1 MTKHIF
7 WLASYP
13 KSGNTLLRAILSSL
27 FFTENGVFNFKLLES
42 ITNFED
48 TYFISKLKKSIG
60 NDLDKLKSTTIFYK
74 YLLEI
79 QEKEN
84 LGFKEDF
91 KFFKTHSGNFSINNN
106 FFTTEENTRGIIYII
121 RDPRDVCISWANHT
135 SKTYDE
141 SIEFMTNDLASLL
154 WIEGENKIFDIE
166 KRPLSFLSRWDKHV
180 ISWTLNN
187 WSCPLLVL
195 KFEDLVYKKEKTIK
209 TIANFFIDRFGFKFN
224 NLDKKIENIL
234 ETTNFQKLKKTE
246 LKDGFVEAQAGRQ
259 FFKSGTKNQ
268 WKNKLNKEQIIKIED
283 KFEKI
288 MNKFNYK

>member
-42 ITNFED
+42 ITSFED
-48 TYFISKLKKSIG
+48 TYFVSKMKKLIG
-60 NDLDKLKSTTIFYK
+60 NDFNKLNSTTIFYK
-74 YLLEI
+74 YLLKI

-91 KFFKTHSGNFSINNN
+91 KFFKTHSGNFGINNN
-106 FFTTEENTRGIIYII
+106 FFTSEKNIRGIIYII

-135 SKTYDE
+135 GKTFNE

-154 WIEGENKIFDIE
+154 WLERENKIFDTE
-166 KRPLSFLSRWDKHV
+166 NKPLSFLSRWDKHV
-180 ISWTLNN
+180 ISWTSTN
-187 WSCPLLVL
+187 WDCPLLVL
-195 KFEDLVYKKEKTIK
+195 KFEDLVYKKEETIK
-209 TIANFFIDRFGFKFN
+209 TIANFFIDRFSFKFN
-224 NLDKKIENIL
+224 NLDNKIVNIL
-234 ETTNFQKLKKTE
+234 ETTNFQKFKKTE
-246 LKDGFVEAQAGRQ
+246 LKDGFVEAQAERQ

-268 WKNKLNKEQIIKIED
+268 WKNKLSKEQIIKIEE
-283 KFEKI
+283 KFNKI

>member
-13 KSGNTLLRAILSSL
+13 KSGNTLLRAIISSL

-48 TYFISKLKKSIG
+48 TYFISKLKKLIG
-60 NDLDKLKSTTIFYK
+60 NDLYKLKSTTIFYK
-74 YLLEI
+74 YLLKI

-106 FFTTEENTRGIIYII
+106 FFTSEENTRGIIYII
-121 RDPRDVCISWANHT
+121 RDPRDVCISWANHA
-135 SKTYDE
+135 SQTYDE
-141 SIEFMTNDLASLL
+141 TIEFMTNDLASLL
-154 WIEGENKIFDIE
+154 WIEGEKKIFDS
-166 KRPLSFLSRWDKHV
+166 KNRPLSFLSRWDKHV
-180 ISWTLNN
+180 ISWTSSN
-187 WSCPLLVL
+187 WDCPLLVL
-195 KFEDLVYKKEKTIK
+195 KFEDLVYKKEETIK
-209 TIANFFIDRFGFKFN
+209 IIANFFTDRFGFKFN
-224 NLDKKIENIL
+224 NLDNKIVNIL

-246 LKDGFVEAQAGRQ
+246 FKDGFVEAQSGRQ

-283 KFEKI
+283 KFKKI

>member
-27 FFTENGVFNFKLLES
+27 FFTENGVFNFKLLKS

-48 TYFISKLKKSIG
+48 TYFISKIKKLIG
-60 NDLDKLKSTTIFYK
+60 DDLCKLKNTTVFYK
-74 YLLEI
+74 YLLKI

-91 KFFKTHSGNFSINNN
+91 KFFKTHSGNFSVNNN
-106 FFTTEENTRGIIYII
+106 CFTSEENTRGIIYII
-121 RDPRDVCISWANHT
+121 RDPRDVCISWANHS

-141 SIEFMTNDLASLL
+141 TLEFMTNDLASLL
-154 WIEGENKIFDIE
+154 WIEEEEKFFDSEN
-166 KRPLSFLSRWDKHV
+166 RPLSILSRWDKHV
-180 ISWTLNN
+180 ISWTSSN
-187 WSCPLLVL
+187 WDCPLLVL
-195 KFEDLVYKKEKTIK
+195 KFEDLVYKKEETIK
-209 TIANFFIDRFGFKFN
+209 IIANFFTDRFGFKFN
-224 NLDKKIENIL
+224 NLDNKIVNIL
-234 ETTNFQKLKKTE
+234 ETTNFQKLKETE
-246 LKDGFVEAQAGRQ
+246 TKDGFVEAQSGRQ

-268 WKNKLNKEQIIKIED
+268 WKSKLNKEQIIKIED

>member
-27 FFTENGVFNFKLLES
+27 FFTENGVFNFKLLKS

-48 TYFISKLKKSIG
+48 TYFISKIKKLIG
-60 NDLDKLKSTTIFYK
+60 DDLGKLKNTTVFYK
-74 YLLEI
+74 YLLKI

-91 KFFKTHSGNFSINNN
+91 KFFKTHSGNFCINNN
-106 FFTTEENTRGIIYII
+106 CFTSKENTRGIIYII
-121 RDPRDVCISWANHT
+121 RDPRDVCISWANHS

-141 SIEFMTNDLASLL
+141 ALEFMTNDLAWLS
-154 WIEGENKIFDIE
+154 WIEGEKKFFDSE
-166 KRPLSFLSRWDKHV
+166 NRPLSILSRWDKHV
-180 ISWTLNN
+180 ISWTSSN
-187 WSCPLLVL
+187 WGCPLLVL
-195 KFEDLVYKKEKTIK
+195 KFEDLVYKKEETIRI
-209 TIANFFIDRFGFKFN
+209 IANFFTDRFGFKFN
-224 NLDKKIENIL
+224 NLDNKIVNIL
-234 ETTNFQKLKKTE
+234 ETTSFQKLKETE
-246 LKDGFVEAQAGRQ
+246 TKDGFVEAQSGRQ

-268 WKNKLNKEQIIKIED
+268 WKSKLNKEQIIKIED

>member
-42 ITNFED
+42 ITIFED
-48 TYFISKLKKSIG
+48 TYFVSKMKKLIG
-60 NDLDKLKSTTIFYK
+60 NDLSKIKSPKFFYK
-74 YLLEI
+74 YLLKI

-91 KFFKTHSGNFSINNN
+91 KFFKTHSGNFSINDY
-106 FFTTEENTRGIIYII
+106 FFTSEENTRGIIYII
-121 RDPRDVCISWANHT
+121 RDPRDVCISWANHA

-154 WIEGENKIFDIE
+154 WIEGENKIFDSE
-166 KRPLSFLSRWDKHV
+166 NRPLSFLSRWDKHV
-180 ISWTLNN
+180 TSWTSNN
-187 WSCPLLVL
+187 WNCPLLVL
-195 KFEDLVYKKEKTIK
+195 KFEDLVYKKEETIK
-209 TIANFFIDRFGFKFN
+209 SIANFFIDRFGFKFN
-224 NLDKKIENIL
+224 NLDNKIVNIL
-234 ETTNFQKLKKTE
+234 ETTSFQKFKKTE
-246 LKDGFVEAQAGRQ
+246 LKDGFVEADAGRQ

-268 WKNKLNKEQIIKIED
+268 WKNKLSKEQIIKIED
-283 KFEKI
+283 KFKKI

>member
-13 KSGNTLLRAILSSL
+13 KSGNTLLRAILSSF
-27 FFTENGVFNFKLLES
+27 FFTENGVFNFKLLKS

-48 TYFISKLKKSIG
+48 TYFISKIKKLIG
-60 NDLDKLKSTTIFYK
+60 DDLGKLKNTTVFYK
-74 YLLEI
+74 YLLKI

-91 KFFKTHSGNFSINNN
+91 KFFKTHSGNFSVNNN
-106 FFTTEENTRGIIYII
+106 CFTSEENTRGIIYII
-121 RDPRDVCISWANHT
+121 RDPRDVCISWANHS

-141 SIEFMTNDLASLL
+141 TLEFMTNDLASLL
-154 WIEGENKIFDIE
+154 WIEEEEKFFDSEN
-166 KRPLSFLSRWDKHV
+166 RPLSILSRWDKHV
-180 ISWTLNN
+180 ISWTSSN
-187 WSCPLLVL
+187 WDCPLLVL
-195 KFEDLVYKKEKTIK
+195 KFEDLVYKKEETIK
-209 TIANFFIDRFGFKFN
+209 IIANFFTDRFGFKFN
-224 NLDKKIENIL
+224 NLDNKIVNIL
-234 ETTNFQKLKKTE
+234 ETTNFQKLKETE
-246 LKDGFVEAQAGRQ
+246 TKDGFVEAQSGRQ

-268 WKNKLNKEQIIKIED
+268 WKSKLNKEQIIKIED

>member
-42 ITNFED
+42 ITSFED
-48 TYFISKLKKSIG
+48 TYFVSKMKKLIG
-60 NDLDKLKSTTIFYK
+60 NDFYKLNSTTIFYK
-74 YLLEI
+74 YLLKI

-106 FFTTEENTRGIIYII
+106 FFTSEENTRGIIYII

-135 SKTYDE
+135 GKTFNE

-154 WIEGENKIFDIE
+154 W
-166 KRPLSFLSRWDKHV
+166 L
-180 ISWTLNN
+180 
-187 WSCPLLVL
+187 
-195 KFEDLVYKKEKTIK
+195 
-209 TIANFFIDRFGFKFN
+209 
-224 NLDKKIENIL
+224 
-234 ETTNFQKLKKTE
+234 
-246 LKDGFVEAQAGRQ
+246 
-259 FFKSGTKNQ
+259 
-268 WKNKLNKEQIIKIED
+268 
-283 KFEKI
+283 
-288 MNKFNYK
+288 

>member
-48 TYFISKLKKSIG
+48 TYFISKLKKLIG

-74 YLLEI
+74 YLLKI

-106 FFTTEENTRGIIYII
+106 CFTSKENTRGIIYII
-121 RDPRDVCISWANHT
+121 RDPRDVCISWANHS

-141 SIEFMTNDLASLL
+141 TLEFMTNDLASLL
-154 WIEGENKIFDIE
+154 WIGEEEKFFDSE
-166 KRPLSFLSRWDKHV
+166 NRPLSILSRWDKHV
-180 ISWTLNN
+180 ISWTSSN
-187 WSCPLLVL
+187 WDCPLLVL
-195 KFEDLVYKKEKTIK
+195 KFEDLVYKKEETIRI
-209 TIANFFIDRFGFKFN
+209 IANFFTDRFGFKFN
-224 NLDKKIENIL
+224 NLDNKIVNIL
-234 ETTNFQKLKKTE
+234 ETTSFQKLKETE
-246 LKDGFVEAQAGRQ
+246 TKDGFVEAQSGRQ

-268 WKNKLNKEQIIKIED
+268 WKSKLNKEQIIKIED

>member
-13 KSGNTLLRAILSSL
+13 KSGNTLLRAVLSSL
-27 FFTENGVFNFKLLES
+27 FFTENGVFDLKLLES
-42 ITNFED
+42 ISQFE
-48 TYFISKLKKSIG
+48 TTFHVSKIKKLIG
-60 NDLDKLKSTTIFYK
+60 NDFNKIRNINVFYK
-74 YLLEI
+74 YLLKI

-84 LGFKEDF
+84 LDFQEDF

-106 FFTTEENTRGIIYII
+106 FFTSEENTRGIISII

-141 SIEFMTNDLASLL
+141 SIEFMTNDLSSLL
-154 WIEGENKIFDIE
+154 WMEGENKFFDIE
-166 KRPLSFLSRWDKHV
+166 NRPLSFLSRWDKHV
-180 ISWTLNN
+180 ISWTTNN
-187 WSCPLLVL
+187 WGCPLLVL
-195 KFEDLVYKKEKTIK
+195 KFEDLVYKKEETIK
-209 TIANFFIDRFGFKFN
+209 VIANFFIDRFGFKFN
-224 NLDKKIENIL
+224 NLDKKIVNIL

-268 WKNKLNKEQIIKIED
+268 WKDKLNKKQIIKIED

-288 MNKFNYK
+288 MDKFNYK

>member
-48 TYFISKLKKSIG
+48 TYFVSKMKKLIG
-60 NDLDKLKSTTIFYK
+60 NDLNKLENITIFYK
-74 YLLEI
+74 YLLKI

-84 LGFKEDF
+84 LEFKEDF

-106 FFTTEENTRGIIYII
+106 LFTSEENTRGIIYII

-135 SKTYDE
+135 GKTFNE

-154 WIEGENKIFDIE
+154 WLERENEIFDA
-166 KRPLSFLSRWDKHV
+166 KNKPLSFLSRWDKHV
-180 ISWTLNN
+180 MSWTSTN
-187 WSCPLLVL
+187 WDCPLLVL
-195 KFEDLVYKKEKTIK
+195 KFEDLVYKKKETIK
-209 TIANFFIDRFGFKFN
+209 AIANFFIDRFGFKFN
-224 NLDKKIENIL
+224 NLDNKIVNIL
-234 ETTNFQKLKKTE
+234 ETTNFQKFKKKE
-246 LKDGFVEAQAGRQ
+246 LKDGFIEAHAGRQ
-259 FFKSGTKNQ
+259 FFKSGTQDQ
-268 WKNKLNKEQIIKIED
+268 WKNKLSKEQTIKIEE
-283 KFEKI
+283 KFKKI

>member
-27 FFTENGVFNFKLLES
+27 FFTENGVFNFKLLKS

-48 TYFISKLKKSIG
+48 TYFISKIKKLIG
-60 NDLDKLKSTTIFYK
+60 DDLGKLKNTTVFYK
-74 YLLEI
+74 YLLKI

-91 KFFKTHSGNFSINNN
+91 KFFKTHSGNFSVNNN
-106 FFTTEENTRGIIYII
+106 CFTSEENTRGIIYII
-121 RDPRDVCISWANHT
+121 RDPRDVCISWANHS

-141 SIEFMTNDLASLL
+141 TLEFMTNDLASLL
-154 WIEGENKIFDIE
+154 WIEGEKKFFDSE
-166 KRPLSFLSRWDKHV
+166 NRPLSILSRWDKHV
-180 ISWTLNN
+180 ISWTSSN
-187 WSCPLLVL
+187 WGCPLLVL
-195 KFEDLVYKKEKTIK
+195 KFEDLVYKKEETIK
-209 TIANFFIDRFGFKFN
+209 IIANFFTDRFGFKFN
-224 NLDKKIENIL
+224 NLDNKIVNIL
-234 ETTNFQKLKKTE
+234 ETTNFQKLKETE
-246 LKDGFVEAQAGRQ
+246 TKDGFVEAQSGRQ

-268 WKNKLNKEQIIKIED
+268 WKSKLNKEQIIKIED

>member
-27 FFTENGVFNFKLLES
+27 FFTENGVFNFKLLKS

-48 TYFISKLKKSIG
+48 TYFISKIKKLIG
-60 NDLDKLKSTTIFYK
+60 DDLGKLKNTTVFYK
-74 YLLEI
+74 YLLKI

-91 KFFKTHSGNFSINNN
+91 KFFKTHSGNFSVNNN
-106 FFTTEENTRGIIYII
+106 CFTSEENTRGIIYII
-121 RDPRDVCISWANHT
+121 RDPRDVCISWANHS

-141 SIEFMTNDLASLL
+141 TLEFMTNDLASLL
-154 WIEGENKIFDIE
+154 WIEEEEKFFDSEN
-166 KRPLSFLSRWDKHV
+166 RPLSILSRWDKHV
-180 ISWTLNN
+180 ISWTSSN
-187 WSCPLLVL
+187 WDCPLLVL
-195 KFEDLVYKKEKTIK
+195 KFEDLVYKKEETIK
-209 TIANFFIDRFGFKFN
+209 IIANFFTDRFGFKFN
-224 NLDKKIENIL
+224 NLDNKIVNIL
-234 ETTNFQKLKKTE
+234 ETTNFQKLKETE
-246 LKDGFVEAQAGRQ
+246 TKDGFVEAQSGRQ

-268 WKNKLNKEQIIKIED
+268 WKSKLNKEQIIKIED